1 MSSKHQPT
9 MELIPEEKPEHE
21 YEAHLSEDNEYDSGE
36 DTEEASETELGSSM
50 NQRTMDE
57 RMEIKE
63 QMYQDKLANLM
74 HQMELLKM
82 RKHPD
87 YLRRVEALTVELE
100 DRLMLNELHRD
111 YMLQCAEKDCANEIA
126 AAEKEFEEKAAELK
140 ETLIA
145 EWEDRKKMVE
155 QEYAT
160 MELSGDSID
169 VKPTVTRK
177 LRRRPNE
184 PLPVPE
190 KRRKPSTS
198 QLVFL
203 LDEKEIEH
211 DLKLVLRGKPSHSGR
226 SQQQHGING
235 GASTSSGAGPSGI
248 NPSTS
253 AHSSGG
259 NSGGTGYASGQSC
272 SDQNGA
278 STSEVFASGSQSNQS
293 SNTQPSSSRTQSP
306 SSLQQPQQ
314 QPLSETRIEDGKL
327 WYERRWF
334 HRGQPVYV
342 EGKDISRFSGNIS
355 AIGVDGICV
364 KKTSDGQ
371 KVRIFLS
378 HLRRGKVSIKRRAN

>member
-1 MSSKHQPT
+1 MSSNQRST
-9 MELIPEEKPEHE
+9 LEEGPEENTEHE
-21 YEAHLSEDNEYDSGE
+21 YEAYLSEDNEYDSGE

-74 HQMELLKM
+74 HQMDLLKM
-82 RKHPD
+82 GKHPD
-87 YLRRVEALTVELE
+87 YLRRVETLTVELE

-111 YMLQCAEKDCANEIA
+111 YMLQCAERECANEIA

-145 EWEDRKKMVE
+145 VWEDRKKMVE
-155 QEYAT
+155 QEHAT

-169 VKPTVTRK
+169 VKPTVSRK

-211 DLKLVLRGKPSHSGR
+211 DLKLVLRGKPSYSGR
-226 SQQQHGING
+226 SEQHGINE

-253 AHSSGG
+253 AHSSSG
-259 NSGGTGYASGQSC
+259 NSGGSGYASGQPC

-278 STSEVFASGSQSNQS
+278 STSDVYASGSQ
-293 SNTQPSSSRTQSP
+293 TAP
-306 SSLQQPQQ
+306 SSLQQQQQ

>member
-1 MSSKHQPT
+1 MSSSVRGSQQEHTGGEGDKHYG
-9 MELIPEEKPEHE
+9 EEDAHE
-21 YEAHLSEDNEYDSGE
+21 ENEYDSAE
-36 DTEEASETELGSSM
+36 DTEEASENELGGSSM
-50 NQRTMDE
+50 NQHTMDE

-74 HQMELLKM
+74 HQLDLLNQ

-87 YLRRVEALTVELE
+87 YLRRVEKLQQEME
-100 DRLMLNELHRD
+100 DRLLLNELHRD
-111 YMLQCAEKDCANEIA
+111 YMLACAERDCALEIE
-126 AAEKEFEEKAAELK
+126 AAEKEYEEKKAELK
-140 ETLIA
+140 ENLISDL
-145 EWEDRKKMVE
+145 EDRKKMIE
-155 QEYAT
+155 HEFAT

-190 KRRKPSTS
+190 KRRKPTTS

-203 LDEKEIEH
+203 LDEKEVEQ
-211 DLKLVLRGKPSHSGR
+211 DLKAVLRGKPSHAGR
-226 SQQQHGING
+226 SQQQHAVNG
-235 GASTSSGAGPSGI
+235 GAASSSAGSSGVNASSSAAGNSSGAGYSG
-248 NPSTS
+248 
-253 AHSSGG
+253 
-259 NSGGTGYASGQSC
+259 GQSC
-272 SDQNGA
+272 GDQNGGSA
-278 STSEVFASGSQSNQS
+278 SDNTHASGSQTNQS
-293 SNTQPSSSRTQSP
+293 TNAQQSSAQQQSSSSAHQH
-306 SSLQQPQQ
+306 Q

-342 EGKDISRFSGNIS
+342 EGKDIPRFSGNIS
-355 AIGVDGICV
+355 AIGVEAICV

>member
-1 MSSKHQPT
+1 MSSNQRST
-9 MELIPEEKPEHE
+9 LEEGPEENTEHE
-21 YEAHLSEDNEYDSGE
+21 YEAYLSEDNEYDSGE

-74 HQMELLKM
+74 HQMDLLKM
-82 RKHPD
+82 GKHPD
-87 YLRRVEALTVELE
+87 YLRRVETLTVELE

-111 YMLQCAEKDCANEIA
+111 YMLQCAERECANEIA

-145 EWEDRKKMVE
+145 VWEDRKKMVE
-155 QEYAT
+155 QEHAT

-169 VKPTVTRK
+169 VKPTVSRK

-211 DLKLVLRGKPSHSGR
+211 DLKLVLRGKPSYSGR
-226 SQQQHGING
+226 SEQHGINE

-253 AHSSGG
+253 AHSSSG
-259 NSGGTGYASGQSC
+259 NSGGSGYASGQPC

-278 STSEVFASGSQSNQS
+278 STSDVYASGSQTNQS
-293 SNTQPSSSRTQSP
+293 SHTQPSSSRTQAP
-306 SSLQQPQQ
+306 SSLQQQQQ

>member
-1 MSSKHQPT
+1 MSSNQRST
-9 MELIPEEKPEHE
+9 LEEGPEEKTEHE

-74 HQMELLKM
+74 HQMDLLKM
-82 RKHPD
+82 GKHPD

-111 YMLQCAEKDCANEIA
+111 YMLQCAERDCANEIT

-145 EWEDRKKMVE
+145 DWEDRKKMVE
-155 QEYAT
+155 QEHAT

-226 SQQQHGING
+226 SQQHGING

-253 AHSSGG
+253 AHSSSG
-259 NSGGTGYASGQSC
+259 NSGGSGYASGQPC

-278 STSEVFASGSQSNQS
+278 STSDVYASGSQ
-293 SNTQPSSSRTQSP
+293 TSP
-306 SSLQQPQQ
+306 SSLQQQQ